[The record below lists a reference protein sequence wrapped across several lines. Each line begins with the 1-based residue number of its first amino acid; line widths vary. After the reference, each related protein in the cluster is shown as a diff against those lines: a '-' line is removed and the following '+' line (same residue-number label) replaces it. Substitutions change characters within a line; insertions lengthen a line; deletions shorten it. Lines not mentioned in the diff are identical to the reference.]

1 MRNEIALGR
10 KVDGISRSRQIENER
25 KAKAKRVEMKSIQP
39 KTEKAKRIRSTK
51 GKRASTK
58 TENANKVSIDQFLPW
73 KKNLKQ

>member
-1 MRNEIALGR
+1 MRNERALRR

-25 KAKAKRVEMKSIQP
+25 KAKAKRVEMKSIPP
-39 KTEKAKRIRSTK
+39 KTEKAKRIRNTK

-58 TENANKVSIDQFLPW
+58 RENANKVSIDQFLPW

>member
-1 MRNEIALGR
+1 MRSVRALGR
-10 KVDGISRSRQIENER
+10 KVDGISQSLQIENER

-58 TENANKVSIDQFLPW
+58 RENANKVSIDQFLPW